1 MVHYVSFPGL
11 FDKVFKLNQ
20 VAFHIGNWPIRWYG
34 VILAVAFLLGA
45 LYLMKRASKFET
57 DPDTVIDLL
66 IIALPCGV
74 LGARAY
80 YVINRWDYYKDH
92 LNELLSIWNGG
103 LAIYGGVIAGILVVL
118 LFGRKNRHRFNI
130 LSFLDV
136 GALGLLIGQI
146 IGRWGNFVNGEA
158 FGTATNLPWGMV
170 ISQTATGGGAAVH
183 PTFLYESL
191 WNLLGF
197 TVLHFYS
204 KRRKFRGEIF
214 AWYCVWYGFGRGL
227 IEGLRTDSLYI
238 GDTSIRISQVV
249 GFTGCLIGAIFLIW
263 MYCTKAW
270 KRIPAFDLSAPGLVP
285 KEGTEE
291 KVADCEEKVPEEQGK
306 PEAEEEAETLSQEE
320 SGEAGDSKDE

>member
-80 YVINRWDYYKDH
+80 YVFNSWDYYKDH

-170 ISQTATGGGAAVH
+170 ISQTATGGGVEVH

-204 KRRKFRGEIF
+204 KRPEIPGRDLRLVLCLVRLWPGPDRRIAHRQPVYRRYQHPHF
-214 AWYCVWYGFGRGL
+214 PGGGFCR
-227 IEGLRTDSLYI
+227 LRRRRHLPDLDVLHQSVETHPSL
-238 GDTSIRISQVV
+238 
-249 GFTGCLIGAIFLIW
+249 
-263 MYCTKAW
+263 
-270 KRIPAFDLSAPGLVP
+270 
-285 KEGTEE
+285 
-291 KVADCEEKVPEEQGK
+291 
-306 PEAEEEAETLSQEE
+306 
-320 SGEAGDSKDE
+320 

>member
-20 VAFHIGNWPIRWYG
+20 VAFHVGGWPIRWYG
-34 VILAVAFLLGA
+34 IILAMAFLLGA

-80 YVINRWDYYKDH
+80 YVFNSWDYYKDH

-103 LAIYGGVIAGILVVL
+103 LAIYGGVIVGILVVL

-170 ISQTATGGGAAVH
+170 ISQTATGGGAAGQ

-204 KRRKFRGEIF
+204 GRRKFRGEIF

-238 GDTSIRISQVV
+238 GQTSIRISQVV
-249 GFTGCLIGAIFLIW
+249 GFAGCVAGAIFLIW
-263 MYCTKAW
+263 MYSTKAW
-270 KRIPAFDLSAPGLVP
+270 KHIPAFDLSAPGLVP
-285 KEGTEE
+285 KEGVEEKAEDREETIQEEKGETEE
-291 KVADCEEKVPEEQGK
+291 KG
-306 PEAEEEAETLSQEE
+306 EALSQDE
-320 SGEAGDSKDE
+320 SEDSKGE